1 MRKKKLLVFV
11 KNALM
16 IFGILDF
23 YGSILVRGQS
33 DMMGTDYKPHV
44 ENKLIQLSLG

>member
-1 MRKKKLLVFV
+1 
-11 KNALM
+11 M